1 MSEKNKLP
9 TEDTEDFNFL
19 VDHFD
24 PTTQEKKVAEDI
36 LNLLKED
43 GAKNIPLKFTVTKI
57 QENYKLKELP
67 TLEIENSLWHEFTKD
82 EKLGQS
88 IQGYRTSTIN
98 GEKIRIPYLAF
109 GADLDY
115 LNEMIRRFITRINNI
130 KKE

>member
-1 MSEKNKLP
+1 M
-9 TEDTEDFNFL
+9 
-19 VDHFD
+19 
-24 PTTQEKKVAEDI
+24 A
-36 LNLLKED
+36 
-43 GAKNIPLKFTVTKI
+43 AKNIPLKFTVTKI

-98 GEKIRIPYLAF
+98 GEKIRIPYIAF

-115 LNEMIRRFITRINNI
+115 LNEMI
-130 KKE
+130 EDL

>member
-9 TEDTEDFNFL
+9 TTDTEDFNFL
-19 VDHFD
+19 IDHFD

-36 LNLLKED
+36 LNLIKED

-98 GEKIRIPYLAF
+98 GEKIRIPYIAF

-115 LNEMIRRFITRINNI
+115 LDEMMRRIITRINNL

>member
-1 MSEKNKLP
+1 MSKKNKLP
-9 TEDTEDFNFL
+9 TTDTEDFNFL

-67 TLEIENSLWHEFTKD
+67 TLEIENSLWHGFTKD

-98 GEKIRIPYLAF
+98 GEKIRIPYLSF

-115 LNEMIRRFITRINNI
+115 LNEMIARFITRINNI